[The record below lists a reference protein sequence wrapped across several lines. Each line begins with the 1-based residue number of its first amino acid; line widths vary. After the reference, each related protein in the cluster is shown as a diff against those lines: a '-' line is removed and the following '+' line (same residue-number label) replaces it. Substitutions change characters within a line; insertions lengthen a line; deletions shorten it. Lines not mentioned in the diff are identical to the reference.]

1 MPNSCHAHGQ
11 HNQKFFGLA
20 QGSRELPQASAGPI
34 RETKKI
40 RTASAWLSRLQWL
53 MSVQK
58 IYFSVARAAW
68 HLARI
73 SGGTGCVKFHDLA
86 VGSPHNAHL
95 WQSFVSNTLLLF
107 NQMTHSVSSSL
118 QFGMHVCVAWT
129 DIEANLGAQEVNRS
143 GPLSLQTSASKPSLT
158 TVKSGPAAH
167 TVASRG
173 ACLPSSYQ
181 SSPQF

>member
-86 VGSPHNAHL
+86 VGPPRNAHL
-95 WQSFVSNTLLLF
+95 WQSFVSMLF

-143 GPLSLQTSASKPSLT
+143 GPLCLQTSVERIRNSPSN
-158 TVKSGPAAH
+158 H
-167 TVASRG
+167 FRR
-173 ACLPSSYQ
+173 
-181 SSPQF
+181 